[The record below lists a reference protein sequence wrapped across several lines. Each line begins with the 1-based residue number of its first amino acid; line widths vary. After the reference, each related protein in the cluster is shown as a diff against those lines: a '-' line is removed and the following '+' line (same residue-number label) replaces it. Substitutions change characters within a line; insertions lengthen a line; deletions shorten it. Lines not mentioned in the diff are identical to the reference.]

1 VSDGEI
7 NLIETGRAAVA
18 AVTRILLHDGTAA
31 QCQLQASLF
40 YEALRVELASVPEHE
55 RERRHI
61 LSAAVAHCNEIA
73 LPTSTPLFILA
84 RLKAALALLE
94 SSMPGRRPPASVL
107 EGAPRLR
114 LVQGGRT

>member
-1 VSDGEI
+1 MSDRET

-18 AVTRILLHDGTAA
+18 AITRILLHDGTAA

-40 YEALRVELASVPEHE
+40 YEAMRFELASVPEHE
-55 RERRHI
+55 HERRQI
-61 LSAAVAHCNEIA
+61 ISAAVAHCNEIA

-84 RLKAALALLE
+84 RLKAALTLLE
-94 SSMPGRRPPASVL
+94 SSSPDRRPPASFG
-107 EGAPRLR
+107 EGVPRLR